1 MTTDPSA
8 RPTRA
13 ARGVHERRA
22 DLMTVTAG
30 AALGTLLGLA
40 LAGGLAALYWRWL
53 NRDQPEWP

>member
-1 MTTDPSA
+1 
-8 RPTRA
+8 
-13 ARGVHERRA
+13 
-22 DLMTVTAG
+22 MTVTAG